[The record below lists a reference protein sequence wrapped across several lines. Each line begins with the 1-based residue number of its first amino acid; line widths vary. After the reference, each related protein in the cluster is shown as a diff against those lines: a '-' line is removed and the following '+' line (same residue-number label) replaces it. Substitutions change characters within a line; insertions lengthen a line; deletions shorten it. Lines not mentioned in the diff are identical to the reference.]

1 MKNINL
7 IALFLICF
15 SAANAQ
21 VSLKYRP
28 GYGTYLLTNLSFLQE
43 RILSKSEFP
52 AKITDQFPGYI
63 NHKLMIHLPK
73 QRGDASFFLGYL
85 TTGGRISLT
94 DYSGKWHFD
103 MKLNGIK
110 AGLHKEYPFEK
121 FNRFNIKTYFDFG
134 TTLTYLKV
142 TELIEIEDE
151 KISAS
156 SLFVGHGIDLEPGFI
171 IKMEQPRFTI
181 GLFCGF
187 ELDIAMAF
195 YKRGGFRR
203 KLHGGN
209 RPVRPNWTGLRTGLQ
224 IDLNFKKINDQALSQ
239 RYDR

>member
-7 IALFLICF
+7 IALFLFCF
-15 SAANAQ
+15 SGVNAQ
-21 VSLKYRP
+21 VSLNYRP
-28 GYGTYLLTNLSFLQE
+28 GYGTYLMTNLSFLQE
-43 RILSKSEFP
+43 RILAKSELP
-52 AKITDQFPGYI
+52 AKITAQFPGYF

-73 QRGDASFFLGYL
+73 LGEDNSLFLGYV

-110 AGLHKEYPFEK
+110 AGLHKEFPFQK

-134 TTLTYLKV
+134 TTLTYMKV

-156 SLFVGHGIDLEPGFI
+156 DLFVGHGIDFEPGFL
-171 IKMEQPRFTI
+171 IKMEQPRFNI

-195 YKRGGFRR
+195 YKRGAFRG
-203 KLHGGN
+203 KLQGGN
-209 RPVRPNWTGLRTGLQ
+209 RPVRPNWSGLRTGLQ
-224 IDLNFKKINDQALSQ
+224 IDLKFRK
-239 RYDR
+239 